1 MELRD
6 VEYFAVI
13 AEHSHLGRAA
23 DALGISQPALSKSL
37 GRLETA
43 VGVKLV
49 KRTPRG
55 VELTAEGAAL
65 QRRVSDLRL
74 SLQSVTRE
82 IRDVSEGRVGQLRI
96 GVGAQI
102 SERFL
107 SAAFAEL
114 LDEAPRTTLKVT
126 VSDND
131 VMVPALKN
139 GELRSEE
146 DTHGLPSP

>member
-6 VEYFAVI
+6 IEYFAVI

-107 SAAFAEL
+107 SAAFSGL
-114 LDEAPRTTLKVT
+114 LDDAPQTTLRLRYRTTM
-126 VSDND
+126 SWY
-131 VMVPALKN
+131 
-139 GELRSEE
+139 
-146 DTHGLPSP
+146 LP

>member
-6 VEYFAVI
+6 IEYFAVV
-13 AEHSHLGRAA
+13 AEHGNLGRAA
-23 DALGISQPALSKSL
+23 HALGISQPALSKSL

-43 VGVKLV
+43 IGVKLV
-49 KRTPRG
+49 KRTTKG

-65 QRRVSDLRL
+65 QRRASDLRL
-74 SLQSVTRE
+74 SLQSMTRE
-82 IRDVSEGRVGQLRI
+82 IRDVSEGKVGQIRI

-114 LDEAPRTTLKVT
+114 LD
-126 VSDND
+126 
-131 VMVPALKN
+131 
-139 GELRSEE
+139 
-146 DTHGLPSP
+146 